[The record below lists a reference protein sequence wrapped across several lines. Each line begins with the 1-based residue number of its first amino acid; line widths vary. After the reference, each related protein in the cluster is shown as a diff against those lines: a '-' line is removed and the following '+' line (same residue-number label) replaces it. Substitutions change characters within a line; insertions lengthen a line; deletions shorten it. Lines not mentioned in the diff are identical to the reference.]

1 MTVNLPEGFD
11 FTDPDLYAERLPYA
25 EWAEV
30 RAKQP
35 VYWNAK
41 APGVDDG
48 FQDEGYWVISK
59 LDDIK
64 DVSRRT
70 GTDFSAAENSAVPR
84 YAPGTDRS
92 IITDML
98 GNLILNQDGDGHTT
112 RRRIVSKGFT
122 PRNVA
127 LLRDKLKDRAY
138 KIVDEALEQS
148 EGDFIT
154 YVASELPL
162 QTIAEM
168 IGVPQEDRHKLF
180 QWSNL
185 MTSYDVPELSEEAT
199 VAATELLAYAY
210 MMAEDRAQNP
220 QDDLVTK
227 LIQADVDGEKL
238 SSEEFGWFVAI
249 LAVAGNETTR
259 NATTHGMRAFLD
271 NPEQWELFKKERPET
286 AFAEILRWSSP
297 VTCFQRTAM
306 HDTTIRG
313 VEIKKGQRVV
323 MFYGSANFDEEH
335 FEDPFTFN
343 ILRENNQHVTFGG
356 QGPHYCLGANLARL
370 QIELIFTAIADRLP
384 DLNSLGDASR
394 VRSGWLNGITTWPT
408 KFDGCPVA
416 H

>member
-30 RAKQP
+30 RKNAP

-48 FQDEGYWVISK
+48 FQDDGYWVISK

-70 GTDFSAAENSAVPR
+70 GTDFSASENSAVPR

-98 GNLILNQDGDGHTT
+98 GNLILNQDGEGHTT

-127 LLRDKLKDRAY
+127 LLRDKLKDRTY
-138 KIVDEALEQS
+138 KIVDEALEKG

-180 QWSNL
+180 SWSNL

-227 LIQADVDGEKL
+227 LIEADVDGEKL

-259 NATTHGMRAFLD
+259 NATTHGMRAFLE
-271 NPEQWELFKKERPET
+271 NPDQWELFKKERPET
-286 AFAEILRWSSP
+286 AYAEILRWASP

-343 ILRENNQHVTFGG
+343 ILRENNPHITFGG

-370 QIELIFTAIADRLP
+370 QIELIFNAIADRLP
-384 DLNSLGDASR
+384 DLSSLGEATR
-394 VRSGWLNGITTWPT
+394 VRSGWLNGIVSWEAN
-408 KFDGCPVA
+408 FNGCPVA

>member
-11 FTDPDLYAERLPYA
+11 FTDPALYAERLPYA

-30 RAKQP
+30 RKKEP

-48 FQDEGYWVISK
+48 FQDDGYWVISK

-70 GTDFSAAENSAVPR
+70 GTDFSASENSAVPR
-84 YAPGTDRS
+84 YAPGTDRA

-98 GNLILNQDGDGHTT
+98 GNLILNQDGEGHTT

-127 LLRDKLKDRAY
+127 LLREKLQERANT
-138 KIVDEALEQS
+138 IVDEALAQG

-168 IGVPQEDRHKLF
+168 IGVPQEERHQLF

-185 MTSYDVPELSEEAT
+185 MTSYDVPELAEEST
-199 VAATELLAYAY
+199 AAAMELLAYSY
-210 MMAEDRAQNP
+210 TMAEDRTKNP

-227 LIQADVDGEKL
+227 LVEADVDGEKL
-238 SSEEFGWFVAI
+238 TPEEFGWFVAL

-271 NPEQWELFKKERPET
+271 NPDQWELFKKERPET
-286 AFAEILRWSSP
+286 AYAEILRWASP
-297 VTCFQRTAM
+297 VTSFQRTAAK
-306 HDTTIRG
+306 DTTIRG

-343 ILRENNQHVTFGG
+343 ILRENNPHVTFGG

-370 QIELIFTAIADRLP
+370 QIELIFNAIADKLP
-384 DLNSLGDASR
+384 DISSLGEAVR
-394 VRSGWLNGITTWPT
+394 VRSGWLNGVTSWPT

>member
-11 FTDPDLYAERLPYA
+11 FTDPALYAERLPYA

-30 RAKQP
+30 RKNAP

-41 APGVDDG
+41 APGVDG
-48 FQDEGYWVISK
+48 FDDDGYWVVSK

-64 DVSRRT
+64 DISRRT
-70 GTDFSAAENSAVPR
+70 GTDFSAGENSAVPR
-84 YAPGTDRS
+84 YAPGTDRA

-112 RRRIVSKGFT
+112 RRRIISKGFT

-127 LLRDKLKDRAY
+127 LLRDKLHDRAY
-138 KIVDEALEQS
+138 KIVNEALEQG

-168 IGVPQEDRHKLF
+168 IGVPQDERHKLF
-180 QWSNL
+180 EWSNL
-185 MTSYDVPELSEEAT
+185 MTSYDVPELAEESTA
-199 VAATELLAYAY
+199 AATELLAYAY
-210 MMAEDRAQNP
+210 TMAEDRAANP

-238 SSEEFGWFVAI
+238 TSEEFGWFVAL

-259 NATTHGMRAFLD
+259 NATTHGMRAFLA

-286 AFAEILRWSSP
+286 TYNEILRWASP
-297 VTCFQRTAM
+297 VSSFQRTAM
-306 HDTTIRG
+306 LDTTVRG

-323 MFYGSANFDEEH
+323 LMYGSANFDEDH

-343 ILRENNQHVTFGG
+343 ILRENNEHVAFGG
-356 QGPHYCLGANLARL
+356 PGPHFCLGTNLARL
-370 QIELIFTAIADRLP
+370 QIELIFNAIADVIP
-384 DLNSLGDASR
+384 DISSLSDIVR
-394 VRSGWLNGITTWPT
+394 VRSGWLNGVSTWKT
-408 KFDGCPVA
+408 SFCPVA